1 MMVYIFFSELG
12 YKDPTLATMLC

>member
-1 MMVYIFFSELG
+1 MVYIFFSELG